1 MKFILRIFSTF
12 LSRFFPGAVN
22 GGEGGKREAIT
33 LETSL
38 FNDPCVASDDGS
50 TFVKLRQSG
59 SDTHARGCISPLF
72 VPFCIRSSPFPAC
85 YCFQVSVAST
95 SKSENMQRT
104 NTRRRFPS
112 TDSIENFN
120 SSECKRR
127 NLSDDNG
134 RLTFIPRI
142 MSVACITRRKRNERS
157 YFFFFLLISQSRN
170 IPTMKVFRYFYFSFI
185 YLLFISI
192 SGDLSSRD

>member
-1 MKFILRIFSTF
+1 MVFGLYPVGKFKVRAMKFILRIFSTF

-104 NTRRRFPS
+104 HVAAFLPPIPLKILIRQNANGETSPTI
-112 TDSIENFN
+112 TD
-120 SSECKRR
+120 
-127 NLSDDNG
+127 D
-134 RLTFIPRI
+134 
-142 MSVACITRRKRNERS
+142 
-157 YFFFFLLISQSRN
+157 
-170 IPTMKVFRYFYFSFI
+170 
-185 YLLFISI
+185 
-192 SGDLSSRD
+192 